1 MTTAPDLPLTLTQ
14 VPAGADLVAPRR
26 PSYDEP
32 TTARPRLTVVPSQ
45 PLAEPVDFEEALRRA
60 VPRLKRYAV
69 RRLLD
74 DHEAEEVVQEAM
86 LRAFQHKDELA
97 TEDDLMAWLTVVTGR
112 LVIDR
117 LRVRGRSTPMA
128 ELPPESRAG
137 RDTADVVVARDEA
150 RIALDAL
157 EAMPTRQAAVLWA
170 REVEGLSYDEIGD
183 RFGMTEPSVRSVL
196 HRARRTL
203 RREYSVRGGTLP
215 GVGLI
220 AIAPWLDGLRWAST
234 LRHVARRTA
243 GAATV
248 AATGLVVATVVPFG
262 AHTSPIHLSPP
273 MEPALAVST
282 ASSHQ
287 ATPVARQHPAAATVA
302 VTHPTAQWNGRTSVP
317 IRHAPRICGGDAAG
331 VPFSAGCKA
340 PHTPTLYVKLPVGV
354 AGNHEIGISNGSQL
368 CAALAATPLTECDRS
383 TAEPSKGTQK

>member
-1 MTTAPDLPLTLTQ
+1 MTTAPDLPLSLAQ
-14 VPAGADLVAPRR
+14 VPTGADLVPHL
-26 PSYDEP
+26 PPYGEP
-32 TTARPRLTVVPSQ
+32 TTTRPRLTVVPSQ

-117 LRVRGRSTPMA
+117 LRVRGRSTPVA

-150 RIALDAL
+150 RLALDSL

-170 REVEGLSYDEIGD
+170 REVEGLSYDDIGE

-203 RREYSVRGGTLP
+203 RREYALRGGTLP

-220 AIAPWLDGLRWAST
+220 VLAPWLDGLRWAST
-234 LRHVARRTA
+234 LRHVARRTV

-262 AHTSPIHLSPP
+262 AHTTRIHQSPP
-273 MEPALAVST
+273 MRPALTVKA
-282 ASSHQ
+282 ASSQ
-287 ATPVARQHPAAATVA
+287 QPAANARRRPVADVQQVA
-302 VTHPTAQWNGRTSVP
+302 QTGSAWTGRTSVP
-317 IRHAPRICGGDAAG
+317 IRHAPRLCGGAAG
-331 VPFSAGCKA
+331 VPLRAGCNA
-340 PHTPTLYVKLPVGV
+340 PHTPTLYVKLPMAV
-354 AGNHEIGISNGSQL
+354 AGNHEIGVSNGSAL
-368 CAALAATPLTECDRS
+368 CGALAATPVTECDRS
-383 TAEPSKGTQK
+383 TADPSKGSEK

>member
-1 MTTAPDLPLTLTQ
+1 MTTAPDLPLEYAQ
-14 VPAGADLVAPRR
+14 VPPGADLAPALA
-26 PSYDEP
+26 PYAEP
-32 TTARPRLTVVPSQ
+32 TTTRPRLTVVPSQ

-150 RIALDAL
+150 RVALDAL

-203 RREYSVRGGTLP
+203 RREYALRGGTLP
-215 GVGLI
+215 GVGLV
-220 AIAPWLDGLRWAST
+220 ALAPWLLGLRSAST
-234 LRHVARRTA
+234 LRHVARRTVA
-243 GAATV
+243 AATV

-262 AHTSPIHLSPP
+262 AHTTRIHQI
-273 MEPALAVST
+273 PALQPAFTVRT
-282 ASSHQ
+282 ASSTGTHTTHI
-287 ATPVARQHPAAATVA
+287 AAAHTANNPTAATVPA
-302 VTHPTAQWNGRTSVP
+302 VHDGADFEPVLRHSPFCNGRVAGKP
-317 IRHAPRICGGDAAG
+317 I
-331 VPFSAGCKA
+331 SAGCQTH
-340 PHTPTLYVKLPVGV
+340 HTPTVYVTLPVPV
-354 AGNHEIGISNGSQL
+354 AGTHQVGVTSSKLVCRLVPATGIS
-368 CAALAATPLTECDRS
+368 ECDIS
-383 TAEPSKGTQK
+383 TPSKGTQK